1 MATNTTSKTLGVASA
16 LVGVAAAT
24 AVIRS
29 AVVGAA
35 AKPAAAKAGSA
46 AEPER
51 HCKPGQKDC

>member
-16 LVGVAAAT
+16 IVGVAAAT

-29 AVVGAA
+29 AVIGAV
-35 AKPAAAKAGSA
+35 AKSAPAQAGSA